1 MRKPYPFTSC
11 NLLLNT
17 FTSIGEV
24 DFLFHLQEKP
34 AKPDYDPG
42 DQQPNTEN
50 PPYRY
55 AQGDKEQVILDYG
68 VRDGQVVVQ
77 QFGILPA
84 YLSLTHLVNHQCS
97 SICQADNITDKPE
110 KSSACRQSEEPQQR
124 LDGLGE
130 FCSQVVLLQKL
141 VENIQ
146 GGDDCKDQQRHLERS
161 LQPEEQYVGDRGH
174 CLGIYLDEK
183 RHPHVGGKN

>member
-1 MRKPYPFTSC
+1 LSSVLYHITPLPTRRSSDR
-11 NLLLNT
+11 NI

-77 QFGILPA
+77 QFGDRKSTRL
-84 YLSLTHLVNHQCS
+84 HS
-97 SICQADNITDKPE
+97 S
-110 KSSACRQSEEPQQR
+110 
-124 LDGLGE
+124 
-130 FCSQVVLLQKL
+130 
-141 VENIQ
+141 
-146 GGDDCKDQQRHLERS
+146 
-161 LQPEEQYVGDRGH
+161 
-174 CLGIYLDEK
+174 
-183 RHPHVGGKN
+183 HVKISYAV